1 MGNNR
6 IFVSYR
12 RTDLLGNTSGTDVA
26 RTIKQHLEISGYKNQ
41 VFFDYSEISDD
52 EFGNVILS
60 EIRKCKVFIL
70 VLTHDT
76 MQRCVNEDDWV
87 RREILEAVKHN
98 KKIIPIEVDDLFNG
112 YPIDMISELDII
124 KRLQHSK
131 VHMDSSFEND
141 MNVIIEKRIIPII
154 KPNKTFNY
162 KALLITLISLIA
174 LGIGWYFVSSY
185 LEDNEYKIIT
195 HKPTIDE
202 LMEID
207 DYLKSVEYPQ
217 DLGNG
222 IEIIESYRS
231 GDTIVYEY
239 NINNIDVSNVSDD
252 EFEAF
257 VRHVTTIIEQMKPM
271 FIQQWVDMYNIG
283 LTDNMFKDAVQII
296 ECGMSMAY
304 HYRDAN
310 GIRLYTLKVNNSEII
325 EEIESQKKRLN

>member
-1 MGNNR
+1 
-6 IFVSYR
+6 
-12 RTDLLGNTSGTDVA
+12 
-26 RTIKQHLEISGYKNQ
+26 
-41 VFFDYSEISDD
+41 
-52 EFGNVILS
+52 
-60 EIRKCKVFIL
+60 
-70 VLTHDT
+70 

-162 KALLITLISLIA
+162 KTLLITLISLIA

-207 DYLKSVEYPQ
+207 SYLEYASLEYPQ
-217 DLGNG
+217 DLGYG

-239 NINNIDVSNVSDD
+239 NVNNLDVSNVSDD

-257 VRHVTTIIEQMKPM
+257 VRHVTTEVEQMKPM
-271 FIQQWVDMYNIG
+271 YIKQWADMYNMG
-283 LTDNMFKDAVQII
+283 LTDNMFKDALQVI
-296 ECGMSMAY
+296 ECGMSIAY

-310 GIRLYTLKVNNSEII
+310 GIRLYTLKINNSEIL